1 MRSAYIGFFLVSVLE
16 VTGTPWGI
24 WHKLFLWR
32 PCTKIFFFRT
42 QLENALKI
50 IFVTSFI
57 KVHTDFV
64 RASFYLYSNIVE
76 TWVFHM
82 IFNFCFYLFTNSSDK
97 ISRLVYL
104 LIICKSSTLKFPLRI
119 IPYQIQL
126 VRFLICLCI

>member
-1 MRSAYIGFFLVSVLE
+1 MSVLE

-24 WHKLFLWR
+24 WHICFCEGPVPKS
-32 PCTKIFFFRT
+32 FFFRS

-50 IFVTSFI
+50 FFLTYFI

-104 LIICKSSTLKFPLRI
+104 LIICKSSTFKYPLRI

-126 VRFLICLCI
+126 VRFLLCVCI